1 MSGRKTRGSRWPAT
15 PTSSLSNNKTHT
27 WQNKQNNQQL
37 TSSPRPESL
46 SKKAKCKRPCSAQK
60 LKYRKMNRITKSGN
74 SWVNSTKSLIR
85 TKKPFWL
92 SSKRMRKIHMIWIV
106 YWPLES
112 VLQTSSL
119 RRMPSNT
126 CTHGSNIIL
135 TSKRLQ
141 MLKEKA
147 TQTSQRSR
155 TLSWLLISRI
165 HRMQMSSQLWEP

>member
-1 MSGRKTRGSRWPAT
+1 MQGSRWPAI

-27 WQNKQNNQQL
+27 WQNKQNNNQQL

-60 LKYRKMNRITKSGN
+60 LKYRKMNRITRRGN
-74 SWVNSTKSLIR
+74 SWVSSIKSLIR

-92 SSKRMRKIHMIWIV
+92 SSKRMRKIHTILIV

-112 VLQTSSL
+112 VLQTNSL
-119 RRMPSNT
+119 RRMPSNI
-126 CTHGSNIIL
+126 CTHGSNTTQ

-155 TLSWLLISRI
+155 TPSWLLISRI
-165 HRMQMSSQLWEP
+165 HRMQMSYQLWVP